1 MSHSIFP
8 SFKGNWGSDCNSGTH
23 SATTVDLTWKL
34 KWVFLWHRKC
44 HNRNIQ
50 SWRIWDLSMALQT
63 ETGVGVR
70 STLESHWEMPLL
82 RHSGVFLTFLK
93 NSAVPV
99 DIKCFLSKD
108 TAVFM
113 HMMIFLMGGRGWRVF
128 AGWTHSSMERV
139 VKYLDEQTGIRESLC
154 SERWI
159 EVGTGPW
166 AALGAQLSSPGCG
179 QHLLSWSMPAQGFA
193 LPFPFPWLRFVPAD
207 RNCREW
213 HRWKAKGCFIFL
225 WHSL

>member
-1 MSHSIFP
+1 MAQKMSQQKHSELKDLR
-8 SFKGNWGSDCNSGTH
+8 SQHGTANWNWGGGQIH
-23 SATTVDLTWKL
+23 S
-34 KWVFLWHRKC
+34 
-44 HNRNIQ
+44 
-50 SWRIWDLSMALQT
+50 RITLGDAFA
-63 ETGVGVR
+63 ETFR
-70 STLESHWEMPLL
+70 
-82 RHSGVFLTFLK
+82 GVF
-93 NSAVPV
+93 
-99 DIKCFLSKD
+99 DIFKEFSCPSWHKVLFKQKYCSVHAHD
-108 TAVFM
+108 A
-113 HMMIFLMGGRGWRVF
+113 FLMGGRGWRVF

-139 VKYLDEQTGIRESLC
+139 VKYLDEQTGIRKSLC